1 MSLETTLLP
10 EPTVE
15 IKNDQGPDLLVEWPS
30 RWEEFRSSIGPAIQ
44 RSQPRL
50 AGEAHGGLFPY
61 RGMLASCGI
70 EVLFIVL
77 LVTLPVETRPDASR
91 GSRRPAQV

>member
-10 EPTVE
+10 EPQVE
-15 IKNDQGPDLLVEWPS
+15 IKNDQGPNLLVEWPS
-30 RWEEFRSSIGPAIQ
+30 PWDEFRSSIGPATQ

-61 RGMLASCGI
+61 RGMLASCGSRFAFL
-70 EVLFIVL
+70 VLHLMHEHTMFSHV
-77 LVTLPVETRPDASR
+77 VFPP
-91 GSRRPAQV
+91 